1 MMPDSL
7 TSDTPSMVLM
17 MGEMRGQL
25 RELIHG
31 FNNLSQTVSGLASS
45 VDKSM
50 HLPAEISELKS
61 RVTALE
67 VRMTALETDR
77 SRREAVMGF
86 GQAMFRS
93 PVLGWIG
100 AAAVAVAAWF
110 MRKEGV

>member
-86 GQAMFRS
+86 GQSLMKS
-93 PVLGWIG
+93 PALGWL
-100 AAAVAVAAWF
+100 AAALLAVGAWF
-110 MRKEGV
+110 ARKEGI